1 MSDSFIQNL
10 KNKILLE
17 DNSIIIENLSESQKS
32 EPRGRYKNHAL
43 FVIRPRNVM
52 QVSKVVRLLNDQKIG
67 IIPYSGGT
75 GLVGGQLAS
84 EGENSI
90 LLSLD
95 KMNKIRNF
103 SSLDNVV
110 TVEAGV
116 ILSEIHEYVSEKK
129 RIFPLSLASEGS
141 CQIGGNLA
149 TNAGGINVIKYGNAR
164 DLCLGLE
171 AVLPDGSIYNGL
183 KSLIKDNTG
192 YDIKNLLIGSE
203 GTLGVITAASLK
215 LYPKPEKLCV
225 SLISIE
231 SFSIALKLYSYLFEK
246 LSSSISAFEIMNR
259 NGLEFLDR
267 AKIPFKDP
275 FRKRSEWILLVELTS
290 SFDEEVEERFYKLIY
305 DFMKKT
311 SIEDILFAQNERQ
324 RHDFWQIREKIP
336 EANRIIGSVS
346 SHDISIPLSNLGS
359 FFEKASKKVMKFSQ
373 ELLINCFGHLG
384 DGNLH
389 FNVFP
394 IYGKKKEDFD
404 YLKDDLKDEI
414 YDIVHQLSGSIS
426 AEHGIGKSKI
436 LDLYKYSGQTK
447 MEIMLKIKNAFDP
460 NGIMNP
466 NKVVSK
472 EITYKYT

>member
-1 MSDSFIQNL
+1 
-10 KNKILLE
+10 
-17 DNSIIIENLSESQKS
+17 
-32 EPRGRYKNHAL
+32 
-43 FVIRPRNVM
+43 
-52 QVSKVVRLLNDQKIG
+52 
-67 IIPYSGGT
+67 
-75 GLVGGQLAS
+75 
-84 EGENSI
+84 
-90 LLSLD
+90 
-95 KMNKIRNF
+95 
-103 SSLDNVV
+103 
-110 TVEAGV
+110 
-116 ILSEIHEYVSEKK
+116 
-129 RIFPLSLASEGS
+129 
-141 CQIGGNLA
+141 
-149 TNAGGINVIKYGNAR
+149 
-164 DLCLGLE
+164 
-171 AVLPDGSIYNGL
+171 
-183 KSLIKDNTG
+183 
-192 YDIKNLLIGSE
+192 
-203 GTLGVITAASLK
+203 
-215 LYPKPEKLCV
+215 
-225 SLISIE
+225 
-231 SFSIALKLYSYLFEK
+231 
-246 LSSSISAFEIMNR
+246 
-259 NGLEFLDR
+259 
-267 AKIPFKDP
+267 
-275 FRKRSEWILLVELTS
+275 
-290 SFDEEVEERFYKLIY
+290 
-305 DFMKKT
+305 MKKT

>member
-1 MSDSFIQNL
+1 MKVSFIQNL
-10 KNKILLE
+10 KNKILLK
-17 DNSIIIENLSESQKS
+17 DNTIIIENLSDSQKS
-32 EPRGRYKNHAL
+32 EPRGRYVNHAL
-43 FVIRPRNVM
+43 FVVKPRNVI
-52 QVSKVVRLLNDQKIG
+52 QVSKVVSLMNDEKIG

-103 SSLDNVV
+103 SSLDNVL

-116 ILSEIHEYVSEKK
+116 ILSKIHDYAKEKK

-164 DLCLGLE
+164 DLCLGVE

-215 LYPKPEKLCV
+215 LYPKPEKTCV
-225 SLISIE
+225 SLICME
-231 SFSIALKLYSYLFEK
+231 SFDIALNLYNHLFEK
-246 LSSSISAFEIMNR
+246 LNSSINAFEIMNK
-259 NGLEFLDR
+259 NGLEFLER
-267 AKIPFKDP
+267 AKIPFRDP
-275 FRKRSEWILLVELTS
+275 FKKRSEWILLVELTC
-290 SFDEEVEERFYKLIY
+290 SFDDEVEERFYKLLNEFIE
-305 DFMKKT
+305 KNL
-311 SIEDILFAQNERQ
+311 IEDVLFAQNERQ
-324 RHDFWQIREKIP
+324 RLDFWEIREKIP

-346 SHDISIPLSNLGS
+346 SHDISLPLSNLSS
-359 FFEKASKKVMKFSQ
+359 FFEIASKKVVKFSKH
-373 ELLINCFGHLG
+373 LLINCFGHLG

-394 IYGKKKEDFD
+394 TYGKKKEEFD
-404 YLKDDLKDEI
+404 YLKDDLKNEI
-414 YDIVHQLSGSIS
+414 YDVVNQLNGSIS
-426 AEHGIGKSKI
+426 AEHGIGKLKI

-447 MEIMLKIKNAFDP
+447 MEIMLKIKNALDP

-472 EITYKYT
+472 EIIYKYI